1 MTMIQFASLRQADA
15 YAEAA
20 VANAP
25 PHIRAAINR
34 ERATRGLSP
43 LLSKSQRFDLEK
55 KLAATAAA
63 AYGAAAGRPARPAA
77 VRAAPPVYID
87 RVLAVVGYGLAR
99 GSDIGRD
106 FDELIDKRAFG
117 TADELNSEVGWAI
130 KFGHEAAPGSLLAL
144 RGDRLRAHDSEIGL
158 IVEWEPDPSK
168 PWHRDLFRRI
178 ENGATGCSPAF
189 EHSERDRR
197 FSRLPHWVTVVMKAR
212 LMHLAIGLPR
222 DGGAHRGCVAKAFRA
237 RKGNR
242 DDLARDIAALV
253 KAAQFAERNRR

>member
-1 MTMIQFASLRQADA
+1 MSLVQFASLRQADA

-25 PHIRAAINR
+25 PHVRAAINR
-34 ERATRGLSP
+34 ERATRGLAP
-43 LLSKSQRFDLEK
+43 LLTKSQRFDLEK
-55 KLAATAAA
+55 QLAATAAA

-117 TADELNSEVGWAI
+117 TADELNAEIGWLV
-130 KFGHEAAPGSLLAL
+130 KDGHDPKPGSILAM

-158 IVEWEPDPSK
+158 VVEWEPDHRL

-197 FSRLPHWVTVVMKAR
+197 YTRLPHLCTVVMRAK

-242 DDLARDIAALV
+242 DDLTRDIAAV
-253 KAAQFAERNRR
+253 VQAAQFAERNRR